1 MMSDTYPPHP
11 QGQPVPGAVPGQP
24 EYPGD
29 QCQPGAYPQTVQQGY
44 AQPEFA
50 GYQHPAPQGH
60 VQPGYGAVPSYEG
73 GAGYP
78 PAPGYP
84 EEPGYPQG
92 QYSTP
97 YPTEQASAV
106 PPQASRRGVKAVVGL
121 VLVAFLAAGG
131 FFVWKYATGAPS
143 LTPLEHYFPQL
154 VRPSDQ
160 WNKGY
165 EVAWEIEGPG
175 SAYAHGDRMVALTYP
190 NHHGMELTGYDISGD
205 GEPRELWKKE
215 IHSYPMSQY
224 WTGKHLI
231 VRGLSEGQY
240 SPQLSHLDVDTG
252 EIQPLKTEGTLH
264 IDPQQYS
271 AYFWKTRYMVCGAPA
286 GAEDIFSGY
295 LPQPGNIEEGCQAFT
310 YEGEELWHF
319 RVSELDDEGLMLINT
334 KTGEITTADTDS
346 IDTNE
351 VFASRPWIVGF
362 DPDYDSYMYWVNSV
376 AERESDVFFWD
387 LNGNFRGKTNVK
399 QPISVVGDVLLG
411 SGPEAESLIHR
422 LGEGDETALDGIA
435 TSNREDPEMIMLR
448 MGTEWER
455 RIDRAD
461 GQNFLASPGG
471 TVIMKYDALRGVTE
485 QYGGAGIVTGY
496 ETLSGEHL
504 PLDAELQANLARPD
518 LLVVSSPRDE
528 RFGDR
533 ARITAYRPKR

>member
-1 MMSDTYPPHP
+1 MNENFPSVPES
-11 QGQPVPGAVPGQP
+11 QPVPGVVPDQP
-24 EYPGD
+24 EYLGY
-29 QCQPGAYPQTVQQGY
+29 QYQPGAYPQTAQQGY
-44 AQPEFA
+44 VQPDFV
-50 GYQHPAPQGH
+50 GYHHASPQGY

-73 GAGYP
+73 GVGYA
-78 PAPGYP
+78 PA
-84 EEPGYPQG
+84 PGYPQG

-97 YPTEQASAV
+97 YPTVQGSAV
-106 PPQASRRGVKAVVGL
+106 PPQASRRGAKA
-121 VLVAFLAAGG
+121 LVALVVVALLGAGS
-131 FFVWKYATGAPS
+131 FFAWKYMAGAPS
-143 LTPLEHYFPQL
+143 LTRSEHYFPQL

-215 IHSYPMSQY
+215 ILGYPMSQY

-231 VRGLSEGQY
+231 IRGLSEGKY
-240 SPQLSHLDVDTG
+240 SSQLSHLDADTG

-271 AYFWKTRYMVCGAPA
+271 AYFWKTRYMVCGVHP
-286 GAEDIFSGY
+286 GADDIFSGH

-319 RVSELDDEGLMLINT
+319 RVSDLDDEGLMLLNT
-334 KTGEITTADTDS
+334 KTGEITIADTAS
-346 IDTNE
+346 IDTDE
-351 VFASRPWIVGF
+351 VFASRPWMVGV
-362 DPDYDSYMYWVNSV
+362 DPDYDSYTSFLSSGG
-376 AERESDVFFWD
+376 EGDSDVFFWD
-387 LNGNFRGKTNVK
+387 LNGKFRGKTHVK
-399 QPISVVGDVLLG
+399 QHLSFIEDVFLG
-411 SGPEAESLIHR
+411 SGSEAESLIHR

-435 TSNREDPEMIMLR
+435 TTNRDAPEMMTLR

-455 RIDRAD
+455 RIPLTD
-461 GQNFLASPGG
+461 GTHFVASPGG

-485 QYGGAGIVTGY
+485 QYGGAGIVVGY
-496 ETLSGEHL
+496 ETLSGERL
-504 PLDAELQANLARPD
+504 PLNAELQANLARPD
-518 LLVVSSPRDE
+518 LLVVSSPRGE
-528 RFGDR
+528 RSGDR